1 MSILS
6 SFLPRRRPS
15 LPQNDPKA
23 SRRARHLQESQKQY
37 QWTKTLENLE
47 NVPMAASVPL
57 ADEPSLPWLLL
68 VSEVG
73 LTLLENSIA
82 IKLPIKQTH
91 NKPTKQIKAKLDEI
105 RARIKSVRSLSAQH
119 ADNPVAGLLD
129 KIVVNVKQVFAC
141 EKITFE
147 GLLAE
152 FKETL
157 DQFEAEQGQ
166 GLALEEYNALFQTI
180 PLPAVAE
187 NLFDDETFARYRIAG
202 PNPML
207 IKGIKDLTDNF
218 PLTLAQFQA
227 VMGTEDSIT
236 AAASEHRLYLL
247 DFAELTFL
255 AEQPGSK
262 DGLTKYVFAPIALF
276 ALAKGGSTLLPVAIQ
291 CGQDPAKNPLF
302 FPAKAGTGKGWGWQ
316 MAKLVVQIAECNY
329 HELFV
334 HLARTHLLMEAFAV
348 ATHRHLA
355 SNHPLN
361 ILLIPHFIGT
371 LFINSAAG
379 KFLISKGSPIDN
391 FFGAPIERSQ
401 TAAGTDRLQFD
412 FYAKMLPRDLKDRAV
427 DNPKW
432 LPDYPY
438 RDDALLLW
446 AAIENW
452 ARNYVELYYADDD
465 AVMADTELYAWAEA
479 LIMEGQVKG
488 FTVITSRSQL
498 VSVLTMIIFTASAQ
512 HAAVNFPQRP
522 LMTYAPELTGAG
534 WQNAPTKQDRNSE
547 QQWLKMLPP
556 INLAQEQLSILHL
569 LGSVHYRPL
578 GDYRSNHFPYLEW
591 FEDKAVIKKDG
602 PLALFQAEL
611 SKLQSVIAARNQKR
625 ISYEFL
631 LPSNIPNSI
640 NI

>member
-6 SFLPRRRPS
+6 KLLPRRRPS
-15 LPQNDPKA
+15 LPQNDSPA
-23 SRRARHLQESQKQY
+23 SSRARQRQLQDSQAQY
-37 QWTKTLENLE
+37 QWTESLKNVVG
-47 NVPMAASVPL
+47 VPMAASVPE
-57 ADEPSLPWLLL
+57 ADAPSLPWLLL

-73 LTLLENSIA
+73 LALVENHIA
-82 IKLPIKQTH
+82 VKLRSKQAL
-91 NKPTKQIKAKLDEI
+91 NKPTKQIKAKLDAI
-105 RARIKSVRSLSAQH
+105 RARIKTVRSLSAQH

-129 KIVVNVKQVFAC
+129 KIVVNVKQVFAS
-141 EKITFE
+141 EKISFE
-147 GLLAE
+147 GLLAQ

-157 DQFEAEQGQ
+157 DQFEPEQSQ
-166 GLALEEYNALFQTI
+166 GLALEEYTALFQTL
-180 PLPAVAE
+180 PLPAVAHH
-187 NLFDDETFARYRIAG
+187 LFDDETFARYRIAG

-207 IKGIKDLTDNF
+207 IKGIKSLPAHF

-227 VMGTEDSIT
+227 VMGAEDSIT

-247 DFAELTFL
+247 DYAELAFL
-255 AEQPGSK
+255 AEQPGNT
-262 DGLTKYVFAPIALF
+262 DGLTKYVFAPMALF
-276 ALAKGGSTLLPVAIQ
+276 ALAKGSSTLVPVAIQ
-291 CGQDPAKNPLF
+291 CGQDPASNPLF
-302 FPAKAGTGKGWGWQ
+302 FPAKAGTGRGWGWQ

-361 ILLIPHFIGT
+361 ILLLPHFIGT
-371 LFINSAAG
+371 LFINNAAAAH
-379 KFLISKGSPIDN
+379 LISKGSPIDD
-391 FFGAPIERSQ
+391 FFGAPIARSQ
-401 TAAGTDRLQFD
+401 QAAGTDRLQFD

-452 ARNYVELYYADDD
+452 ARNYIELYYADDA
-465 AVMADTELYAWAEA
+465 AVVADTELRAWAEA
-479 LIMEGQVKG
+479 LISQGKVKG
-488 FTVITSRSQL
+488 FTLIIARAQL

-534 WQNAPTKQDRNSE
+534 WQNAPSKQDRNSE

-556 INLAQEQLSILHL
+556 ITYALEQLGILHL
-569 LGSVHYRPL
+569 LGSVHYRAL

-591 FEDKAVIKKDG
+591 FEDPAVIKTNG
-602 PLALFQAEL
+602 PLAQFQADL
-611 SKLQSVIAARNQKR
+611 STLQSVINCHRTT
-625 ISYEFL
+625 YVVGMT
-631 LPSNIPNSI
+631 
-640 NI
+640 